1 MLNISSVFQGL
12 YLEDEREGPGVL
24 TYTNVKQ
31 DVGFWRGEKLIK
43 LCSKIK
49 GAFTI
54 ESHPEFQ
61 FKPEDSTLYIDLN
74 ETNHT
79 LDPVREILNPPSILD
94 YPPKPDLTHRISE
107 IFIDGLHPKS
117 LAIDRHM
124 FDKEFFKTLS
134 HSTEIANRV
143 LAWNATP
150 DMVALQKHV
159 LKHSFGK
166 SDITV
171 SVDDIIKLDR
181 SKFGNCGPLE
191 EQSQELLL
199 AAGAGDC
206 EKVETLLNSGEI
218 HPDVSD
224 CTGHT
229 ALIGAAVGAVFCDCS
244 IHCLASLLLNN
255 CVVLFGLVWC
265 GFVWFYL

>member
-24 TYTNVKQ
+24 TYANGKQ

-94 YPPKPDLTHRISE
+94 YPPKPDLTHRITE

-134 HSTEIANRV
+134 NSTEIANRV
-143 LAWNATP
+143 LVWNATP

-199 AAGAGDC
+199 AAGAGDS
-206 EKVETLLNSGEI
+206 EKVETLLNSGKV

-244 IHCLASLLLNN
+244 IQCLASLLLND

-265 GFVWFYL
+265 GFCWFDL